1 MAMFLKKAAA
11 LGAAV
16 MMIGLSTA
24 AAQAPTAPAPEGPPA
39 WAYLVKPPGYKLPPD
54 DGVPRHVPGS
64 TVRYKVSQLRDSFLA
79 PDWHP
84 QEHPAMPAVVG
95 RGRRPDVM
103 ACGFCHRAT
112 GTGGPENANIAG
124 LPRAYIVRQ
133 LREYR
138 SGARTSAVK
147 DRLPT
152 DLMMATARALTDA
165 EIEAAADYFSAIKP
179 TPHIRVVETAR
190 PPKLVQAGWLMAVAP
205 GKATE
210 PLGRRI
216 VEVPEDLEQFEARDP
231 HARFIAYVPPGSLAR
246 GEMLARTGG
255 ESAMSCATCHGEDL
269 KGMDDI
275 PPIVGRSP
283 TYMVRQLYD
292 FKTKARRGE
301 MADQMEPVVANLTI
315 DDMIALAAYL
325 ASREP

>member
-1 MAMFLKKAAA
+1 M
-11 LGAAV
+11 
-16 MMIGLSTA
+16 
-24 AAQAPTAPAPEGPPA
+24 
-39 WAYLVKPPGYKLPPD
+39 
-54 DGVPRHVPGS
+54 PGS
-64 TVRYKVSQLRDSFLA
+64 AASYKVSQLRDPYLA

-84 QEHPAMPAVVG
+84 QEHPAMPSVVG

-133 LREYR
+133 LQEYR

-152 DLMMATARALTDA
+152 DLMMATAKALTDA
-165 EIEAAADYFSAIKP
+165 EIEAAADYFSALKP
-179 TPHIRVVETAR
+179 TSHIRVVESAR

-246 GEMLARTGG
+246 GEQLVKTWGDLAM
-255 ESAMSCATCHGEDL
+255 ACATCHGEDL
-269 KGMDDI
+269 KGMDDT
-275 PPIVGRSP
+275 PPIIGRSP
-283 TYMVRQLYD
+283 TYMVRQLHD
-292 FKTKARRGE
+292 FRTKARHGE
-301 MADQMEPVVANLTI
+301 MADQMEPVVANLTV
-315 DDMIALAAYL
+315 DDMIALSAYL

>member
-1 MAMFLKKAAA
+1 MAMVLKKAAA
-11 LGAAV
+11 LVATV
-16 MMIGLSTA
+16 SLLGLSSA
-24 AAQAPTAPAPEGPPA
+24 SAQVPPAPPAGGAPA
-39 WAYLVKPPGYKLPPD
+39 WAYPINPPGFKLPPD
-54 DGVPRHVPGS
+54 DGVPRRVPGS
-64 TVRYKVSQLRDSFLA
+64 TVRYKVSQLRDPFLA

-84 QEHPAMPAVVG
+84 QEHPAMPVVVS

-103 ACGFCHRAT
+103 ACGTCHRAT

-133 LREYR
+133 LQEYR
-138 SGARTSAVK
+138 SGVRASAVK
-147 DRLPT
+147 GRAPT
-152 DLMMATARALTDA
+152 DFMISTSKALTDA
-165 EIEAAADYFSAIKP
+165 EIEAAADYFSALKP
-179 TPHIRVVETAR
+179 VPHIRVVEAAR
-190 PPKLVQAGWLMAVAP
+190 SPKLVQANWLMAAAP

-231 HARFIAYVPPGSLAR
+231 HARFVAYVPVGSLAR
-246 GEMLARTGG
+246 GEQLAKTGG
-255 ESAMSCATCHGEDL
+255 DLAMSCATCHGEDL
-269 KGMDDI
+269 KGMDDV

-292 FKTKARRGE
+292 FKVKARRGE
-301 MADQMEPVVANLTI
+301 MADQMEPVVANLTL

-325 ASREP
+325 ASLEP

>member
-1 MAMFLKKAAA
+1 MAMVVKRVAA
-11 LGAAV
+11 LVAMV
-16 MMIGLSTA
+16 MTLGLSA
-24 AAQAPTAPAPEGPPA
+24 ASGQAPPSPVPEGAPT
-39 WAYLVKPPGYKLPPD
+39 WAYVINPPGFKLPPD

-64 TVRYKVSQLRDSFLA
+64 TVRYNLSQVRDPFLA

-103 ACGFCHRAT
+103 ACGYCHRAT

-133 LREYR
+133 LQEYR
-138 SGARTSAVK
+138 SGARASAVK
-147 DRLPT
+147 GRLPT
-152 DLMMATARALTDA
+152 DYMMATSRALTDA
-165 EIEAAADYFSAIKP
+165 EIEAAADYFSALKP
-179 TPHIRVVETAR
+179 TPHLRVVETAR
-190 PPKLVQAGWLMAVAP
+190 SPKLEQANWLMAAAP

-246 GEMLARTGG
+246 GEQLVRTGG
-255 ESAMSCATCHGEDL
+255 DLAMACATCHGEDL
-269 KGMDDI
+269 KGMDDT
-275 PPIVGRSP
+275 PAIVGRSP
-283 TYMVRQLYD
+283 TYMVRQLYE
-292 FKTKARRGE
+292 FKTKARHGE
-301 MADQMEPVVANLTI
+301 MADQMEPVVASLTI